1 GWAEKPAQSNR
12 QDACSTTYQF
22 IVGWAEKPAQSNR
35 QDACSTTYQF
45 IVGWAEKPAPKRIIS
60 RPFTP

>member
-1 GWAEKPAQSNR
+1 MPIPQHIKFIVRWAEKPAQSNR

-35 QDACSTTYQF
+35 QDACSTTY
-45 IVGWAEKPAPKRIIS
+45 
-60 RPFTP
+60 